1 MEHSKFSANNDHTRL
16 RSHRWPTGLVCQNF
30 CVKILLSFR
39 NAQIAPARNSEKR
52 QLVAVIYDFSF
63 LEPSA
68 INESTLSVVS
78 ESCFSEY
85 AETILQVEYTDY
97 FYRMSKL
104 CCFSRNLRRKYT
116 FKMRPRI
123 SIRGCVHLSV
133 RPLVFFEHGKK
144 QKKINKKLKKV

>member
-1 MEHSKFSANNDHTRL
+1 MVKF
-16 RSHRWPTGLVCQNF
+16 F
-30 CVKILLSFR
+30 LSFR

-85 AETILQVEYTDY
+85 AETILQVEYADY

-123 SIRGCVHLSV
+123 YIRGCVRRPVHRLDGPSVSLSV
-133 RPLVFFEHGKK
+133 GLSAVFFKHGKK
-144 QKKINKKLKKV
+144 AKMNKNLNKSI